1 LTFTDVFRTFSV
13 RNESRSIVLAVDLSK
28 VGKRG
33 ELKAQREPHW
43 QRLRAGAFIG
53 FRPSQR
59 GGPGTWIARAYD
71 PDAAKYKM
79 KSLGDFGSLLGN
91 EQFTAAKNEAEAFA
105 DQVESEGIAQ
115 ARAKIK
121 TVKDACED
129 YANTH
134 ANEVER
140 LKRLVYSDPIA
151 RVKIGKLRKHHI
163 EAWRARVEALPALV
177 SRRKEGE
184 KVTRAR
190 APSTI
195 NRDLVPLRAAL
206 SKHLAPGNP
215 NSGAAWQEALK
226 PIKNAGRQRT
236 LYLDIGERRKLLDKI
251 EAETMPFV
259 KAIAM
264 LPLRPGAMAGLNAGD
279 FDRRTRELTIG
290 KDKTG
295 KPRRI
300 TVPIAVADFLTEQ
313 TNNKLPA
320 APMFMR
326 RNGKRW
332 TKNDWNDPIQR
343 AAIGAGLSPAVTAYV
358 FRHSVLTDLVDG
370 GLPILTVAQM
380 SDTSVEMIERHYG
393 HLNKSAAE
401 HALAALAL

>member
-1 LTFTDVFRTFSV
+1 
-13 RNESRSIVLAVDLSK
+13 LAMDLSK

-33 ELKAQREPHW
+33 ELKSQREPYW

-59 GGPGTWIARAYD
+59 GGPGTWIARSYD
-71 PDAAKYKM
+71 ADARKYKM
-79 KSLGDFGSLLGN
+79 KSLGDFGTLPGN
-91 EQFTAAKNEAEAFA
+91 DRFAAAKKEAELFA
-105 DQVESEGIAQ
+105 AQVESGGLAET
-115 ARAKIK
+115 RAKIE

-129 YANTH
+129 YAKTH
-134 ANEVER
+134 ADEADR
-140 LKRLVYSDPIA
+140 LKRLVYGDPID
-151 RVKIGKLRKHHI
+151 RVKLNKLRKHHI

-184 KVTRAR
+184 KVIRAR
-190 APSTI
+190 SPSTV

-206 SKHLAPGNP
+206 SKHLAPGSP
-215 NSGAAWQEALK
+215 NSAAAWQEALK

-236 LYLDIGERRKLLDKI
+236 LYLDIGERRKLVEKLET
-251 EAETMPFV
+251 EAMSFV

-279 FDRRTRELTIG
+279 FDKRTRELTIG
-290 KDKTG
+290 MDKTG

-300 TVPIAVADFLTEQ
+300 AVPIMVADFLTEQ
-313 TNNKLPA
+313 TQNKLPT

-326 RNGKRW
+326 GNGKRW
-332 TKNDWNDPIQR
+332 TKDDWNDPIRR
-343 AAIGAGLSPAVTAYV
+343 AAIGAGLSSAMTAYV
-358 FRHSVLTDLVDG
+358 FRHSVLTDLVNG

-401 HALAALAL
+401 QALAALAL